1 MEQEIKRKHERLQN
15 PPCSQL
21 NTFVLTLKME
31 WFKICF
37 FLLLFFSIERFYR
50 DGNHINTTILEE
62 EMMVFVCEIGLL
74 QI

>member
-15 PPCSQL
+15 PPCSRL

-37 FLLLFFSIERFYR
+37 LIERFYR